1 MINGIDLYKNYDYLI
16 TMALLGIGILI
27 LVIIIFLAVA
37 FFVIKNVIHL
47 VINAIIGLITLFI
60 VNYFHLMQFA
70 GKPDI
75 GFDWITIIICALA
88 GFPGAVLLV
97 ILSLLGI
104 TL

>member
-1 MINGIDLYKNYDYLI
+1 
-16 TMALLGIGILI
+16 
-27 LVIIIFLAVA
+27 
-37 FFVIKNVIHL
+37 
-47 VINAIIGLITLFI
+47 
-60 VNYFHLMQFA
+60 MQFA

-88 GFPGAVLLV
+88 GFPGAILLI

>member
-1 MINGIDLYKNYDYLI
+1 
-16 TMALLGIGILI
+16 MALLGIAILI
-27 LVIIIFLAVA
+27 LVIIIFLAIA
-37 FFVIKNVIHL
+37 FFVVKNIAHL
-47 VINAIIGLITLFI
+47 VINAIIGLIMLFI
-60 VNYFHLMQFA
+60 VNFFHLMQLA

-88 GFPGAVLLV
+88 GLPGAILLI

>member
-1 MINGIDLYKNYDYLI
+1 MS
-16 TMALLGIGILI
+16 LLGTAILI
-27 LVIIIFLAVA
+27 LVIIIFLLIA
-37 FFVIKNVIHL
+37 FYVVKNVAHL

-60 VNYFHLMQFA
+60 VNFFHLMQFA

-75 GFDWITIIICALA
+75 GFDWITVIICALA
-88 GFPGAVLLV
+88 GLPGAILLI

>member
-1 MINGIDLYKNYDYLI
+1 
-16 TMALLGIGILI
+16 MALLGTAILI

-37 FFVIKNVIHL
+37 YFVVKNVAHL

-60 VNYFHLMQFA
+60 VNFFHLMQFA

-88 GFPGAVLLV
+88 GLPGAILLI